1 MPRCA
6 NQLNIVKK
14 GKRNEERGWGYLR
27 EREVGEGRKGGKG
40 ARGGE
45 RGQKSSGE
53 GIPLSQDE

>member
-1 MPRCA
+1 
-6 NQLNIVKK
+6 VKK
-14 GKRNEERGWGYLR
+14 GKRNEERGGGYLR

-45 RGQKSSGE
+45 RGQKSRGK